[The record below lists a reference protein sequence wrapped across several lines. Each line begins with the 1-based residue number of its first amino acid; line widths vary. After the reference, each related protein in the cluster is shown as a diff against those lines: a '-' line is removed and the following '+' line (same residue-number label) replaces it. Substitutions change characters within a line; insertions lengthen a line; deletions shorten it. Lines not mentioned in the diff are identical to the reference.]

1 MKFKAQKRKNFMNIN
16 GNKMVIY
23 EVNIVVAADVFLKYK
38 DWLKSHIRK
47 MLAFPGFLRAQT
59 LQEEKEN
66 DDLNKYLT
74 VQYELQSLE
83 FLNDYMEN
91 HAEKLRQEGLAAFPG
106 KFTITRRIFQ
116 VLNVCR

>member
-1 MKFKAQKRKNFMNIN
+1 MTIN

-23 EVNIVVAADVFLKYK
+23 EVNIIVAADVFPQYK

-59 LQEEKEN
+59 LQEEKEH
-66 DDLNKYLT
+66 DALNKYLT
-74 VQYELQSLE
+74 VQYEVQSLE
-83 FLNDYMEN
+83 FLNDYTEN
-91 HAEKLRQEGLAAFPG
+91 HAEKLRQEGLAAFPE

-116 VLNVCR
+116 VLNVCW